1 MCGEGE
7 KRIFVERYEKTIE
20 IPQYLS
26 EYMNKTRIIG
36 WLSYSLISFL
46 IDILDY
52 EVRVYIT
59 SKEANSE
66 LDMYCN
72 IKD

>member
-7 KRIFVERYEKTIE
+7 QRIFVERYEKTIE

-26 EYMNKTRIIG
+26 EYKNKTRIIG
-36 WLSYSLISFL
+36 WPSYSLISFL

-52 EVRVYIT
+52 EVRVNIS
-59 SKEANSE
+59 SKEAKSE
-66 LDMYCN
+66 MYCN
-72 IKD
+72 NQH

>member
-36 WLSYSLISFL
+36 CLSYSLISFL
-46 IDILDY
+46 IGILDN

-59 SKEANSE
+59 SKEFGIGYV
-66 LDMYCN
+66 L
-72 IKD
+72 